1 MSSFVPKLAWS
12 NEGPYLVDPL
22 YAFSFLQT
30 FVDILQE
37 YFGHLSAET
46 LKDNFDVV
54 YQVCLS
60 GPFRDHGN
68 GHDSVAPGR
77 NPRCRRTPPHDLP

>member
-1 MSSFVPKLAWS
+1 MSTFKSINATRS
-12 NEGPYLVDPL
+12 DEADIVDPL

-46 LKDNFDVV
+46 LKDNFDIV
-54 YQVCLS
+54 YQVRSQRGDWFTYL
-60 GPFRDHGN
+60 GMN
-68 GHDSVAPGR
+68 MMV
-77 NPRCRRTPPHDLP
+77 